1 MTSRSEYHAP
11 VLLHDCVEGLRI
23 HPGGL
28 YVDATFGG
36 GGHSRAIL
44 EKLGKQGLLIAFD
57 RDEDARRNAIDDPR
71 FTLIRSD
78 FRWIKNHLRHLGRL
92 PIDGLL
98 ADLGVSSHQFD
109 VPQRGFSTRGDGP
122 LDMRMDRGAKRTA
135 AQLIAELEE
144 RPLTDL
150 LQRYGEVDGAR
161 RVARAILQAREAA
174 PIATTARLVEAL
186 GPVTPRRDAGGFL
199 AQVFQALRIAVNDEL
214 GSLDLLLRQS
224 AEVLKPGGRLVVISY
239 HSLEDRMVKNW
250 LRTGDVDGREDKDVF
265 GNVTRPFDPVDARA
279 IKPSQQEIERNP
291 RARSARL
298 RIGQK
303 R

>member
-1 MTSRSEYHAP
+1 MIR
-11 VLLHDCVEGLRI
+11 
-23 HPGGL
+23 PGGV

-44 EKLGKQGLLIAFD
+44 EKLGEQGVLIAFD

-78 FRWIKNHLRHLGRL
+78 FRWIKNHLRHLGHL

-122 LDMRMDRGAKRTA
+122 LDMRMDRRAKRTA
-135 AQLIAELEE
+135 AQLIADLEE

-150 LQRYGEVDGAR
+150 LRRYGEVDGAH
-161 RVARAILQAREAA
+161 RVARAILRAREAA
-174 PIATTARLVEAL
+174 PITTTARLVEAL
-186 GPVTPRRDAGGFL
+186 EPVTPRRDASGFL

-214 GSLDLLLRQS
+214 GSLELLLRKS
-224 AEVLKPGGRLVVISY
+224 AQVLKPGGRLAVISY

-250 LRTGDVDGREDKDVF
+250 LRTGEVDGREDKDVF
-265 GNVTRPFDPVDARA
+265 GNVARPFDPVNARA

-298 RIGQK
+298 RIGRK